1 MRVLCLHPE
10 ASSALQFSK
19 HLEKL
24 EERLWKKHGIE
35 LCFIDG
41 PLLDVMPPGTLGGI
55 EEGGSQSRRWYVE
68 EKIND
73 MLSLSPSEFDDSSP
87 SKAPSTIYSGLDASL
102 LHLAQIWNRGGANCS
117 NHNGASSTVGGLMMG
132 DCLPFQGVLGFGQGA
147 DVAAML
153 PLLTYHYN
161 EEDMSDGEGSV
172 DREEKEDMRPPIF
185 QGLQFVIIVA
195 GKDIM
200 HQKEK
205 SDSDEDNFDE
215 LYVGEKEGI
224 QSLHIIFNDDCNK
237 HKLSSQRLAKQYG
250 PHAEIHHHQPSK
262 RSSPNDNAQPTHC
275 SPALSNII
283 GKYLVSQKNRLYG
296 NSETRQLITLR
307 NRLANVEQLATLT
320 IAREIQ
326 RNPPKALMAVIGP
339 LAINSNA
346 ASNDNEDEERSSNN
360 TVSGMEQLGVGMA
373 VGAWQG
379 PRRRGFGEEGGG
391 APCPQEFLLK
401 ENERR

>member
-19 HLEKL
+19 YLEIL
-24 EERLWKKHGIE
+24 EERLWKKHDIE
-35 LCFIDG
+35 LCFVDG
-41 PLLDVMPPGTLGGI
+41 PLLDDLPPGQLGGI
-55 EEGGSQSRRWYVE
+55 EEGDAVSRRWFVE
-68 EKIND
+68 ERINS
-73 MLSLSPSEFDDSSP
+73 MSSTPTEFDDSSP
-87 SKAPSTIYSGLDASL
+87 SKAPSTKYSGLDASL

-117 NHNGASSTVGGLMMG
+117 NQSGASSTMGGLTVG

-161 EEDMSDGEGSV
+161 DDDMSDGDCSV
-172 DREEKEDMRPPIF
+172 DHEEKEDTRPPIF
-185 QGLQFVIIVA
+185 QSLQFVIIVD
-195 GKDIM
+195 GKDII
-200 HQKEK
+200 HQTEEA
-205 SDSDEDNFDE
+205 DVDGDDAE
-215 LYVGEKEGI
+215 LYVGEEGGM
-224 QSLHIIFNDDCNK
+224 QSLHIIFDDDCNK
-237 HKLSSQRLAKQYG
+237 HTPSSRRLARQYG
-250 PHAEIHHHQPSK
+250 PNAEIHHY
-262 RSSPNDNAQPTHC
+262 QPTNRISSKVAAQTTQC
-275 SPALSNII
+275 SPGLSNII
-283 GKYLVSQKNRLYG
+283 GKYLVSQKNRLYC
-296 NSETRQLITLR
+296 NSKTRQLIALQ
-307 NRLANVEQLATLT
+307 NRLANVEQLATLA

-346 ASNDNEDEERSSNN
+346 SPNAIEDEHIVSS
-360 TVSGMEQLGVGMA
+360 GKQLDVGMA

-391 APCPQEFLLK
+391 APCPQEFLIK